1 MGELEGRSRKLSRR
15 AQRLEEEAA
24 AEERARQAAAERDLR
39 DGLAL
44 ASTAELE
51 AMLDHFEEHK
61 RDDQAGWQPVD
72 VPLMGR
78 LVQVRDEM
86 RAEKAEGD
94 FPWRDRTRRGEHG
107 DEAADEG

>member
-1 MGELEGRSRKLSRR
+1 MGELEGRSGKLSRR
-15 AQRLEEEAA
+15 AKRLEEEAA
-24 AEERARQAAAERDLR
+24 TEERARQRAVERELQEAIAR
-39 DGLAL
+39 L
-44 ASTAELE
+44 STAELE
-51 AMLDHFEEHK
+51 AMLDHFEEHD

-78 LVQVRDEM
+78 LVQGRDEM

-94 FPWRDRTRRGEHG
+94 FPWRARTRRGEHG